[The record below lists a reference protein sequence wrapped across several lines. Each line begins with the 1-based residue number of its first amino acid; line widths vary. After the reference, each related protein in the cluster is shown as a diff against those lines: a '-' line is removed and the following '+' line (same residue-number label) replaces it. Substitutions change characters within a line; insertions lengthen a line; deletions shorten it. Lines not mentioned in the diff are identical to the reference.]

1 MWYEELGITS
11 PFYGDDSVCVVCG
24 DCREILSKL
33 PDCSVD
39 LVLTS
44 PSYNVGMDYDD
55 YNDNISW
62 DEYNRLAQE
71 TNQLA
76 FKISK
81 GRDVIMG
88 RLLNR

>member
-1 MWYEELGITS
+1 
-11 PFYGDDSVCVVCG
+11 
-24 DCREILSKL
+24 
-33 PDCSVD
+33 VD